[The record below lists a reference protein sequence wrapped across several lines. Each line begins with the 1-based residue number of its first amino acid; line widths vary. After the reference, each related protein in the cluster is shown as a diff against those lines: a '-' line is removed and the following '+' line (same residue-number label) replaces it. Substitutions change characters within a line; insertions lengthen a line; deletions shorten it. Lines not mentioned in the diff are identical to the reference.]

1 MYLGPLLHTDGV
13 TVSQMTSP
21 WSCVLGRMGFT
32 FRFGVLAQLVV
43 LRRAV
48 AVPRR
53 PPPPFAIDAVLFP
66 L

>member
-1 MYLGPLLHTDGV
+1 MYLGPLLYTDGV

-43 LRRAV
+43 LRRRGSCPKETASAV
-48 AVPRR
+48 RN
-53 PPPPFAIDAVLFP
+53 
-66 L
+66 